1 MPHDTIFVAILGML
15 FYLFVPQ
22 YFGYV
27 AVALALWFGAPVM
40 RVVWRTTANLRN
52 IPAAEADKDD
62 KDDKD
67 ENKAE
72 DEQGDAQAKD
82 EQDDDTTGPEAVKDE
97 EIAGEQ

>member
-40 RVVWRTTANLRN
+40 RVVWRTTENLRN
-52 IPAAEADKDD
+52 IPAAEAD

-72 DEQGDAQAKD
+72 DEQGDAQAED
-82 EQDDDTTGPEAVKDE
+82 EEDGDTTVLEVAKDQ

>member
-40 RVVWRTTANLRN
+40 RVVWRTTENLRN

-72 DEQGDAQAKD
+72 DEQGDDQAKD
-82 EQDDDTTGPEAVKDE
+82 AEDGDTTVLEVAKDQ

>member
-62 KDDKD
+62 KD
-67 ENKAE
+67 ENMAE
-72 DEQGDAQAKD
+72 DEQGDAQAED
-82 EQDDDTTGPEAVKDE
+82 EEDGDTTVPEAVKDK
-97 EIAGEQ
+97 EIAG

>member
-27 AVALALWFGAPVM
+27 AIALALWFGAPVM
-40 RVVWRTTANLRN
+40 RVVWRTTENLRN
-52 IPAAEADKDD
+52 IPAAEAD

-72 DEQGDAQAKD
+72 DEQGDAQAED
-82 EQDDDTTGPEAVKDE
+82 EEDGDTTVLEVAKDQ

>member
-40 RVVWRTTANLRN
+40 RVVWRTTENLRN
-52 IPAAEADKDD
+52 IPAAKADKDD

-72 DEQGDAQAKD
+72 DEQGDAQAED
-82 EQDDDTTGPEAVKDE
+82 EEDGDTTVLEVAKDQ

>member
-27 AVALALWFGAPVM
+27 AVVLALWFGAPVM
-40 RVVWRTTANLRN
+40 RVVWRTTENLRN
-52 IPAAEADKDD
+52 IPAPEADE
-62 KDDKD
+62 D

-82 EQDDDTTGPEAVKDE
+82 AEDGDTTGPEPVKDE

>member
-27 AVALALWFGAPVM
+27 AIALALWFGAPVM
-40 RVVWRTTANLRN
+40 RVVWRTTENLRS
-52 IPAAEADKDD
+52 IPAAEADE
-62 KDDKD
+62 D
-67 ENKAE
+67 ENTAE

-82 EQDDDTTGPEAVKDE
+82 EEDGDTAGPEAVKDE
-97 EIAGEQ
+97 EIAGEE

>member
-27 AVALALWFGAPVM
+27 AVVLALWFGAPVM
-40 RVVWRTTANLRN
+40 RVVWRTTENLRN
-52 IPAAEADKDD
+52 IPAAKADKDD
-62 KDDKD
+62 KDED
-67 ENKAE
+67 KAE
-72 DEQGDAQAKD
+72 DEQGDAQAED
-82 EQDDDTTGPEAVKDE
+82 EEDGDTTVLEVAKDQ

>member
-27 AVALALWFGAPVM
+27 AVVLALWFGAPVM
-40 RVVWRTTANLRN
+40 RVVWRTTENLRN
-52 IPAAEADKDD
+52 IPAAEADT
-62 KDDKD
+62 DDKD

-72 DEQGDAQAKD
+72 DEQGDAQAED
-82 EQDDDTTGPEAVKDE
+82 EEDGDTTVLEVAKDQ

>member
-27 AVALALWFGAPVM
+27 AVVLALWFGAPVM
-40 RVVWRTTANLRN
+40 RVVWRTTENLRN
-52 IPAAEADKDD
+52 IPAAEAD

-72 DEQGDAQAKD
+72 DEQGDAQAED
-82 EQDDDTTGPEAVKDE
+82 EEDDDTTVLEVAKDQ

>member
-40 RVVWRTTANLRN
+40 RVVWRTTENLRN
-52 IPAAEADKDD
+52 IPAAEADT
-62 KDDKD
+62 DDKD

-72 DEQGDAQAKD
+72 DEQGDAQAED
-82 EQDDDTTGPEAVKDE
+82 EEDGDTTVLEVAKDQ

>member
-27 AVALALWFGAPVM
+27 AIALALWFGAPVM
-40 RVVWRTTANLRN
+40 RVVWRTTENLRN
-52 IPAAEADKDD
+52 IPAAEADE
-62 KDDKD
+62 D

-82 EQDDDTTGPEAVKDE
+82 EEDGDTTGPEAVKDE
-97 EIAGEQ
+97 EIAGEE

>member
-1 MPHDTIFVAILGML
+1 MPQDTIFVAILGML

-27 AVALALWFGAPVM
+27 AIALALWFGAPVM
-40 RVVWRTTANLRN
+40 RVVWRTTENLRN
-52 IPAAEADKDD
+52 IPAAEADE
-62 KDDKD
+62 D

-82 EQDDDTTGPEAVKDE
+82 EEDGDTTGPEAVKDE
-97 EIAGEQ
+97 EIAGGE

>member
-27 AVALALWFGAPVM
+27 AVVLALWLGVPVM
-40 RVVWRTTANLRN
+40 RVVWQTTKDLRD
-52 IPAAEADKDD
+52 IPAAEADE
-62 KDDKD
+62 D

-82 EQDDDTTGPEAVKDE
+82 EEDGDTTGPEAVKDE
-97 EIAGEQ
+97 EIAGGE

>member
-40 RVVWRTTANLRN
+40 RVVWRTTENLRN
-52 IPAAEADKDD
+52 IPAAKAD

-72 DEQGDAQAKD
+72 DEQGDAQAED
-82 EQDDDTTGPEAVKDE
+82 EEDGDTTVLEVAKDQ

>member
-27 AVALALWFGAPVM
+27 AVVLALWFGAPVM
-40 RVVWRTTANLRN
+40 RVVWRTTENLRN

-82 EQDDDTTGPEAVKDE
+82 AEDGDTTVLEVAKDQ

>member
-67 ENKAE
+67 EDYLN
-72 DEQGDAQAKD
+72 DLLGLFFLRVFIEQ
-82 EQDDDTTGPEAVKDE
+82 
-97 EIAGEQ
+97 

>member
-1 MPHDTIFVAILGML
+1 MPHDTAFFAFFGML
-15 FYLFVPQ
+15 FYIFVPQ

-27 AVALALWFGAPVM
+27 AVVLALWFGAPVM
-40 RVVWRTTANLRN
+40 RVVWRTTENLRN
-52 IPAAEADKDD
+52 IPAAEAD

-72 DEQGDAQAKD
+72 DEQGDAQAED
-82 EQDDDTTGPEAVKDE
+82 EEDGDTTVLEVAKDQ